1 MELREAAGSGD
12 GMSRGRVAMWS
23 LIVAESAIFLIFV
36 VAYLFYIG
44 KSTSGPTPTDVLR
57 VPVLATICLLSS
69 SFTIHW
75 ATGALSKGRIGTFTL
90 AWFATLALGA
100 FFLAATAREW
110 REMIYVKG
118 FTISSNVFGTSYYSL
133 VGLHASHVA
142 IGLIGLTTVLVATL
156 LGKVKQ
162 AHAERCEVLAM
173 YWHFVDAIWVI
184 VFTVVYGL
192 GR

>member
-1 MELREAAGSGD
+1 MDLHEGNAGHA
-12 GMSRGRVAMWS
+12 MSRGRVAMWS

-36 VAYLFYIG
+36 AAYIFDIG
-44 KSTSGPTPTDVLR
+44 KSVSGPTPADVLT
-57 VPVLATICLLSS
+57 VPVIATICLLSS
-69 SFTIHW
+69 SVTIHW
-75 ATGALSKGRIGTFTL
+75 ATAALSKGRLGTFKL
-90 AWFATLALGA
+90 AWFLTLALGA
-100 FFLAATAREW
+100 FFLGATGCEW

-118 FTISSNVFGTSYYSL
+118 FTISSNIFGTSYYSL

-142 IGLIGLTTVLVATL
+142 IGLIGLTTVMIAAL

-162 AHAERCEVLAM
+162 AHAERCEVLAL
-173 YWHFVDAIWVI
+173 YWHFVDAVWVV